1 MLGATIFFAGGCGMI
16 ILFRRWRQQGDRL
29 AKILCI
35 TALGLWCLVTAL
47 GTATNDQAQNVENAI
62 AGASLSIGFVG
73 AIITTLRA
81 RAATRQLPND
91 ADRSTGE

>member
-1 MLGATIFFAGGCGMI
+1 MLGTTIFFAGSCGMM

-29 AKILCI
+29 AKILCV
-35 TALGLWCLVTAL
+35 TAFGLWCLVTAV
-47 GTATNDQAQNVENAI
+47 GTVTNDQAQGVENAI

-73 AIITTLRA
+73 AIVTTVRA

-91 ADRSTGE
+91 ADRPTGE